1 MDKSKNTKTIPES
14 LVASVTTRLFYIA
27 TSGKNPNGNLSIQSF
42 TWEVKEFP
50 NYNEIIKESLN
61 RYQNQT
67 NVLLVSISELSHN
80 DFDLLFSH
88 LK

>member
-1 MDKSKNTKTIPES
+1 MISDTNNSKSLEETN
-14 LVASVTTRLFYIA
+14 VTTRLFYIA
-27 TSGKNPNGNLSIQSF
+27 TSGKNLNGGLSIQSF

-61 RYQNQT
+61 RYKNQT
-67 NVLLVSISELSHN
+67 NVLLVSISEISHK
-80 DFDLLFSH
+80 DFVLLFSH